1 VDVHFFASPAE
12 FRAWLEAN
20 HATETEVWVGSY
32 RKATG
37 KQGMTWSESVD
48 QALCFGWIDGV
59 RKSIDDESYMQRFTP
74 RNPRSNWSKINVE
87 KVAKLTQEGLMTP
100 AGLAAFEKR
109 REDQT
114 GVYSYE
120 NRPENFEAE
129 QEARFKKH
137 PKAWAFFE
145 AQPRSYRRAAIW
157 WIISAK
163 REETR
168 EKRLQMLIDDS
179 KAGRR
184 LKHLTRPS
192 ER

>member
-59 RKSIDDESYMQRFTP
+59 RKSIDDQRYKQRFTP
-74 RNPRSNWSKINVE
+74 RKPRSNWSRINVE
-87 KVAKLTQEGLMTP
+87 KVAKLTEEGLMTP

-109 REDQT
+109 TEHKT

-120 NRPENFEAE
+120 NRPEKFGPD

-145 AQPRSYRRAAIW
+145 GQPRSYRRAAIW
-157 WIISAK
+157 WVISAK

-168 EKRLQMLIDDS
+168 EKRLQTLIADS